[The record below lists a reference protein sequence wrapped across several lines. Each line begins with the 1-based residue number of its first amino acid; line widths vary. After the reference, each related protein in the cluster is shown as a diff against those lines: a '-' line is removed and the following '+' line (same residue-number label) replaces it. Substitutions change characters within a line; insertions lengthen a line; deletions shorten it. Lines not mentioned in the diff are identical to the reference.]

1 MEVETNNNN
10 NVIFEPQYIKL
21 DKDEFNK
28 NSNNINNQSINASSM
43 ITYSKIVC
51 CICGVVMD
59 ANNEGICEACAKKI
73 LI

>member
-28 NSNNINNQSINASSM
+28 NSNNINNHN
-43 ITYSKIVC
+43 K
-51 CICGVVMD
+51 
-59 ANNEGICEACAKKI
+59 NEQKNFIENI
-73 LI
+73 PNFFDTIY